1 VKILV
6 TGGAGF
12 IGSHIVDQYL
22 QLGHEVVVIDNL
34 STGQR
39 DNLNPQATFH
49 QVDITNAEAVAQVME
64 AEQPE
69 LINHHAAQ
77 INVRHS
83 VEDPAFDAIT
93 NIVGS
98 INLIEQGLAVGATK
112 IIYASSG
119 GAVYGEPQY
128 IPTDEDHPINPVSH
142 YGLSKYTV
150 EEYLKL
156 YGQLRDL
163 KYVILRYA
171 NVYGPRQNAYGEA
184 GVVAIFGQQ
193 MLQGQQPTIFGDGT
207 DTRDYVFVDDIVEAN
222 VRALHQGD
230 NQVLN
235 LGTGHQTSVQEV
247 FAAVADAVGYGGQP
261 RYGEPRLGDI
271 TRSAL
276 NITKARELLGWEPQ
290 VSFSEGVQH
299 TVAFLRG
306 GLQ

>member
-1 VKILV
+1 MKILV

-22 QLGHEVVVIDNL
+22 QLGHKVVVIDNL

-49 QVDITNAEAVAQVME
+49 QVDITDAEAVAQVME

-83 VEDPAFDAIT
+83 VEDPAFDAVT

-98 INLIEQGLAVGATK
+98 INLIEQGLAAGVTK

-119 GAVYGEPQY
+119 GAVYGEPEY
-128 IPTDEDHPINPVSH
+128 IPTDEQHPINPDSH

-230 NQVLN
+230 NQVFN
-235 LGTGHQTSVQEV
+235 LGTGCQTSVQEV
-247 FAAVADAVGYGGQP
+247 FAAVAAAVGYHNQP
-261 RYGEPRLGDI
+261 RYGEARPGDI
-271 TRSAL
+271 TCSAL
-276 NITKARELLGWEPQ
+276 DITKARELMDWEPQ
-290 VSFSEGVQH
+290 VSFSDGVQH
-299 TVAFLRG
+299 TIAFLRT